1 MKVVLNANL
10 GKAQLEQRFANQTVH
25 HGVWVGDAEAAIA
38 ELRSAQVLICPDHFF
53 SAKLADAVRN
63 GGAPDLRLI
72 QLLTAGYDHIKKQG
86 VPPHVAVCNAGEAYA
101 PAVATHAVALL
112 LAVQRQ
118 IQAVIANKARH
129 AWDRAFAAQLAV
141 PASGTA
147 LVIGFGPIGRAIAT
161 ILHAMGARIVAV
173 TRGGAPH
180 ALADEVV
187 RVDGLHGLLPRADAL
202 MIAAP
207 YDPSTHH
214 LIGAREFAACKKSA
228 VLVNIARGGI
238 VDPRAL
244 ETALRDG
251 TIAGAGIDVT
261 EPEPL
266 PPDDTLWDTPNLIIT
281 PHCAG
286 ACGPAGGERL
296 AELACANLERFASG
310 APLMHVVKV

>member
-10 GKAQLEQRFANQTVH
+10 GKAQLERRFADQAVH
-25 HGVWVGDAEAAIA
+25 QGVWVGDADAAIA
-38 ELRSAQVLICPDHFF
+38 ELRSADVLICPDHFV
-53 SAKLADAVRN
+53 STKLAEAVRN
-63 GGAPDLRLI
+63 GGAPELRLI
-72 QLLTAGYDHIKKQG
+72 QLLTAGYDHIKKHG
-86 VPPHVAVCNAGEAYA
+86 VPPHVTVCNAGEAYA

-118 IQAVIANKARH
+118 IAAVIANKTRH
-129 AWDRAFAAQLAV
+129 AWDRAFAAQLAA

-147 LVIGFGPIGRAIAT
+147 VVIGFGPIGRAIAT
-161 ILHAMGARIVAV
+161 ILRAMGARIVAV
-173 TRGGAPH
+173 TRSGAPH
-180 ALADEVV
+180 ALGDEAVAV
-187 RVDGLHGLLPRADAL
+187 ASLHTVLPRADAI

-214 LIGAREFAACKKSA
+214 LIGEREFAACKRNA

-238 VDPRAL
+238 VDPCALERAL
-244 ETALRDG
+244 RAG

-266 PPDDTLWDTPNLIIT
+266 PADDTLWDAPNLIIT

-310 APLMHVVKV
+310 TPLMHVVKV